1 MWGGRFFAAACAGR
15 DAALTLRGPTF
26 MTPSTTI
33 STCGAIC
40 GGFAKNILEIATREV
55 AFEGQTAVVPEPGTD
70 RADIEYA
77 AGGACR

>member
-1 MWGGRFFAAACAGR
+1 M
-15 DAALTLRGPTF
+15 ALTLQGLTL

-33 STCGAIC
+33 SMCGAIC
-40 GGFAKNILEIATREV
+40 GGFAINSLKIAAREV